1 MEKCPILKKCLEAEG
16 EKVTFEKYLG
26 LNQNKEFY
34 NILEKDI
41 KQSTKNNFKDFL
53 GYLSC

>member
-26 LNQNKEFY
+26 LNQNKQFY
-34 NILEKDI
+34 TILEKDM

-53 GYLSC
+53 GYLSS